1 MSPDAGG
8 RLAQAATAFADV
20 TAAADARA
28 TALDEALAA
37 AAELA
42 VAASDFAGLPLP
54 LTAAAMTPITKRPAT
69 ERRTTFRFLGGL
81 RCGFRG
87 GGACLGV

>member
-8 RLAQAATAFADV
+8 RLAQVASAFAV
-20 TAAADARA
+20 ATAAADAREA
-28 TALDEALAA
+28 ALDDALAA

-69 ERRTTFRFLGGL
+69 ESRTTFRFLGLL
-81 RCGFRG
+81 R
-87 GGACLGV
+87 